1 MMKTLYMIG
10 GTMGVGKTTVCQ
22 QLKQDLPNSVFLD
35 GDWCW
40 DASPFQV
47 TDETKAMVTNN
58 ICYVLN
64 NFLKCSAYSNNLN
77 RRRCSMAE
85 KFPYEDIVNL
95 PPHISKKHP
104 QPSMMDRAARFAP
117 FAAITGYEEMVLEE
131 ARVTEERVDLDE
143 GALSLLNEKLNMIQ
157 EFLDEEPEV
166 TITYFEPDKKKSGGA
181 YITIT
186 GTVKRIDE
194 YEHLVILTDGKKIRI
209 EDIYALES
217 DLFYSLGLDE

>member
-1 MMKTLYMIG
+1 
-10 GTMGVGKTTVCQ
+10 
-22 QLKQDLPNSVFLD
+22 
-35 GDWCW
+35 
-40 DASPFQV
+40 
-47 TDETKAMVTNN
+47 
-58 ICYVLN
+58 
-64 NFLKCSAYSNNLN
+64 
-77 RRRCSMAE
+77 MAE

-181 YITIT
+181 YISIT

>member
-1 MMKTLYMIG
+1 
-10 GTMGVGKTTVCQ
+10 
-22 QLKQDLPNSVFLD
+22 
-35 GDWCW
+35 
-40 DASPFQV
+40 
-47 TDETKAMVTNN
+47 
-58 ICYVLN
+58 
-64 NFLKCSAYSNNLN
+64 
-77 RRRCSMAE
+77 MAE

-95 PPHISKKHP
+95 PPHISKRHP

-181 YITIT
+181 YVSIT
-186 GTVKRIDE
+186 GVVKRIDE

-209 EDIYALES
+209 EDIYAIGS
-217 DLFYSLGLDE
+217 DLFYSLGLEE

>member
-1 MMKTLYMIG
+1 
-10 GTMGVGKTTVCQ
+10 
-22 QLKQDLPNSVFLD
+22 
-35 GDWCW
+35 
-40 DASPFQV
+40 
-47 TDETKAMVTNN
+47 
-58 ICYVLN
+58 
-64 NFLKCSAYSNNLN
+64 
-77 RRRCSMAE
+77 MAE

-95 PPHISKKHP
+95 PTHISKKHP
-104 QPSMMDRAARFAP
+104 QPSMLDRAARFAP

-131 ARVTEERVDLDE
+131 ARVTEERIDLDE
-143 GALSLLNEKLNMIQ
+143 GALALLNEKLNMIQ
-157 EFLDEEPEV
+157 EFIDEEPEV

-181 YITIT
+181 YISIT

>member
-1 MMKTLYMIG
+1 
-10 GTMGVGKTTVCQ
+10 
-22 QLKQDLPNSVFLD
+22 
-35 GDWCW
+35 
-40 DASPFQV
+40 
-47 TDETKAMVTNN
+47 
-58 ICYVLN
+58 
-64 NFLKCSAYSNNLN
+64 
-77 RRRCSMAE
+77 MAE

-131 ARVTEERVDLDE
+131 ARITEERVDLDE

-166 TITYFEPDKKKSGGA
+166 TITYFEPDKKKDGGA
-181 YITIT
+181 YISIT

-194 YEHLVILTDGKKIRI
+194 YERIVLMSDDKKIKI
-209 EDIYALES
+209 DEIYAIES
-217 DLFYSLGLDE
+217 DLFYSLGLE

>member
-1 MMKTLYMIG
+1 
-10 GTMGVGKTTVCQ
+10 
-22 QLKQDLPNSVFLD
+22 
-35 GDWCW
+35 
-40 DASPFQV
+40 
-47 TDETKAMVTNN
+47 
-58 ICYVLN
+58 
-64 NFLKCSAYSNNLN
+64 
-77 RRRCSMAE
+77 MADR
-85 KFPYEDIVNL
+85 FPYEDIVNL

-131 ARVTEERVDLDE
+131 ARVTEERIDLDE
-143 GALSLLNEKLNMIQ
+143 GTLSLLNEKLNMIQ

-181 YITIT
+181 YISIT

>member
-1 MMKTLYMIG
+1 
-10 GTMGVGKTTVCQ
+10 
-22 QLKQDLPNSVFLD
+22 
-35 GDWCW
+35 
-40 DASPFQV
+40 
-47 TDETKAMVTNN
+47 
-58 ICYVLN
+58 
-64 NFLKCSAYSNNLN
+64 
-77 RRRCSMAE
+77 MAE

-117 FAAITGYEEMVLEE
+117 FAAIAGYEEMVLEE

-181 YITIT
+181 YVSIT
-186 GTVKRIDE
+186 GVVKRIDE
-194 YEHLVILTDGKKIRI
+194 YEHFVIMTDGKKIRI
-209 EDIYALES
+209 EDIYAIGS
-217 DLFYSLGLDE
+217 DLFYSLGLEE